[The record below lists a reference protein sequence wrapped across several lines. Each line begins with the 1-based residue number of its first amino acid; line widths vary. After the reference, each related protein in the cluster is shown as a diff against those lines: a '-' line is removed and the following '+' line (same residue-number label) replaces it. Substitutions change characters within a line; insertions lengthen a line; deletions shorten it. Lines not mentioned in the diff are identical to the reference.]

1 MLVIIR
7 AVIIAKTGQFLS
19 SYHQKHHHPVV
30 EVIGDGLTIG
40 GWLLVTT
47 LQLHIVIGGIFIG
60 KFFHTILILGNF
72 RIKMRNPIICPD
84 PQLSRTVTT
93 QIVTSWYPF
102 ARKMIAMRIVT
113 RVVMVNLLAV
123 GLSRTPTKNSIQ
135 LLSSGELNHR
145 RCSYSMNNI
154 HILIWKPFA
163 YCAFVTKSWLGRKS
177 LALNPFNPSLQQWQL
192 GKHRPSAQLLLSTR
206 PSCTT
211 AQVPKYKSTRLS
223 VRFLD
228 LLLDLSEFFF
238 CGL

>member
-1 MLVIIR
+1 MSNLIDISMNRWQSRKHSSSQRSFYRHPSHRHHYLQNPWTNDDDVDGNCITAGKLFMRPPNGDWGLAVDDFAQTATYGQCCLNPRMMLARAMRSNDVGDNDGR

-47 LQLHIVIGGIFIG
+47 LQLHIMIGGIFIG
-60 KFFHTILILGNF
+60 NFFHTILILGNF

-123 GLSRTPTKNSIQ
+123 GLRSSRTPTKNSI
-135 LLSSGELNHR
+135 
-145 RCSYSMNNI
+145 
-154 HILIWKPFA
+154 
-163 YCAFVTKSWLGRKS
+163 
-177 LALNPFNPSLQQWQL
+177 
-192 GKHRPSAQLLLSTR
+192 
-206 PSCTT
+206 
-211 AQVPKYKSTRLS
+211 
-223 VRFLD
+223 
-228 LLLDLSEFFF
+228 
-238 CGL
+238 

>member
-1 MLVIIR
+1 MKRMRMLR
-7 AVIIAKTGQFLS
+7 
-19 SYHQKHHHPVV
+19 
-30 EVIGDGLTIG
+30 
-40 GWLLVTT
+40 
-47 LQLHIVIGGIFIG
+47 
-60 KFFHTILILGNF
+60 
-72 RIKMRNPIICPD
+72 PIICPD

-135 LLSSGELNHR
+135 LFSSGELNHR
-145 RCSYSMNNI
+145 
-154 HILIWKPFA
+154 HILSWKPFA
-163 YCAFVTKSWLGRKS
+163 YCAFVTKSGLGRKS
-177 LALNPFNPSLQQWQL
+177 LALNPFNPSLQQWQQ

-223 VRFLD
+223 AESGSLIYCLIFL
-228 LLLDLSEFFF
+228 SSF
-238 CGL
+238 